1 MISLR
6 QYLTHYF
13 AVTKKSTRN
22 NFVLC
27 AITSMFMISV
37 AQTAVQWAEVKN
49 DLIDDDAS
57 RATTFIASLGEPG
70 WQTLFNDFCGLFT
83 SILADGLLV
92 SLVQF
97 YFNFS

>member
-1 MISLR
+1 
-6 QYLTHYF
+6 
-13 AVTKKSTRN
+13 
-22 NFVLC
+22 
-27 AITSMFMISV
+27 MFMISV

-49 DLIDDDAS
+49 DLINDDAS